1 METLAIEA
9 IRATQSATGGSGVSP
24 DRLAPDRLSAA
35 DPAAVAKFEAA
46 MAATGPSAVSRS
58 ADSSAAVPFAS
69 QVSAAWRS
77 AQANNQ
83 DMIHRIKALS
93 DVEQQINEIS
103 ELATLHHHYRKN
115 ANYQDAKKLLEYMPD
130 WRINKSIKEF
140 MLIYQGDVKLGY
152 DLKDIKVNVD
162 PVTKTIAIALP
173 EPKILSHSID
183 FKSIQVLWEKKGWFN
198 DIRFEDFKQFF
209 IAEQKKYEEENNDE
223 LKRRAREHAQKIIQ
237 LYLGSVVKDDYQIK
251 LD

>member
-1 METLAIEA
+1 MKLTLKLVSLLLLVCATVAATVFVMKKME
-9 IRATQSATGGSGVSP
+9 
-24 DRLAPDRLSAA
+24 
-35 DPAAVAKFEAA
+35 PAEP
-46 MAATGPSAVSRS
+46 TGPSITS
-58 ADSSAAVPFAS
+58 AF
-69 QVSAAWRS
+69 
-77 AQANNQ
+77 
-83 DMIHRIKALS
+83 
-93 DVEQQINEIS
+93 VEQRISEIS

-152 DLKDIKVNVD
+152 NLKDIKTSID
-162 PVTKTIAIALP
+162 PITKTILIILP

-183 FKSIQVLWEKKGWFN
+183 FKSIQVLWEKQGWFN

-223 LKRRAREHAQKIIQ
+223 LKRRAREHAQKVIQ
-237 LYLGSVVKDDYQIK
+237 LYLGSVASEDYQIK
-251 LD
+251 VD

>member
-1 METLAIEA
+1 MKLTLKLVSLLLLVC
-9 IRATQSATGGSGVSP
+9 ATV
-24 DRLAPDRLSAA
+24 
-35 DPAAVAKFEAA
+35 
-46 MAATGPSAVSRS
+46 AATVFVMKKLEPAEPAGPSITS
-58 ADSSAAVPFAS
+58 AF
-69 QVSAAWRS
+69 
-77 AQANNQ
+77 
-83 DMIHRIKALS
+83 
-93 DVEQQINEIS
+93 VEQRISEIS

-152 DLKDIKVNVD
+152 DLKEIKTSID
-162 PVTKTIAIALP
+162 PITKTILIILP

>member
-1 METLAIEA
+1 MKLTLKLVSLLLLVC
-9 IRATQSATGGSGVSP
+9 ATV
-24 DRLAPDRLSAA
+24 
-35 DPAAVAKFEAA
+35 
-46 MAATGPSAVSRS
+46 AATVFVMKKLEPAEPAGPSITS
-58 ADSSAAVPFAS
+58 AF
-69 QVSAAWRS
+69 
-77 AQANNQ
+77 
-83 DMIHRIKALS
+83 
-93 DVEQQINEIS
+93 VEQRISEIS

-152 DLKDIKVNVD
+152 DLKEIKTSID
-162 PVTKTIAIALP
+162 PITKTILIILP

-223 LKRRAREHAQKIIQ
+223 LKRRAREHAQKVIQ
-237 LYLGSVVKDDYQIK
+237 LYLGSVASEDYQIK
-251 LD
+251 VE

>member
-1 METLAIEA
+1 MKLTLKLVSHLLLVCATVAATVFVMKKME
-9 IRATQSATGGSGVSP
+9 
-24 DRLAPDRLSAA
+24 
-35 DPAAVAKFEAA
+35 PAEP
-46 MAATGPSAVSRS
+46 TGPSITS
-58 ADSSAAVPFAS
+58 AF
-69 QVSAAWRS
+69 
-77 AQANNQ
+77 
-83 DMIHRIKALS
+83 
-93 DVEQQINEIS
+93 VEQRISEIS

-152 DLKDIKVNVD
+152 DLKEIKTSIN
-162 PVTKTIAIALP
+162 PITKTILIILP

-183 FKSIQVLWEKKGWFN
+183 FKSIQVLWEKQGWFN

-223 LKRRAREHAQKIIQ
+223 LKRRAREHAQKVIQ
-237 LYLGSVVKDDYQIK
+237 LYLGSVASEDYQIK
-251 LD
+251 VE